1 MNKKTPATVVK
12 TVSAA
17 QMETEWDQLQRVAA
31 ELYVPEP
38 PRFISFDSSEDD
50 HVNSADH
57 TSLAT
62 AGRSLP
68 HPWEPYSDRDLMG
81 MYKEYRRLEG
91 RAAAYV
97 HRLEETRETYLY
109 GMRGRPLTADQ
120 VRRMTHVLRQMDQ
133 SLAAAREGHRH
144 LSLYVQRFKHAL
156 ELRGKD
162 PQLVAAHIELFHP
175 DSVAMIGDLLA
186 NMVED
191 SNNTPTSGVSVDA
204 AMRPLDAGKPLSR
217 VSLTELL
224 HFQQERQKDFDIAE
238 FEAGHLSKKLR
249 ELRQLEKDNKRA
261 MRRSGL
267 VGRKAQRY
275 LDLGREIQQEI
286 KRTEKSLKQQRD
298 KKNRARNDLNLVE
311 AELKKRGV
319 KNVGDSMPA
328 EVSLRERWRRLR
340 AWRKKRK
347 ETKRTKRH
355 GKKARKAKTDELKRR
370 EKQKEK
376 EIKRLRREQKKIRR
390 ERKRAQR
397 ERIVAE
403 HLPF

>member
-1 MNKKTPATVVK
+1 
-12 TVSAA
+12 
-17 QMETEWDQLQRVAA
+17 METEWDQLQRVAA

-38 PRFISFDSSEDD
+38 PRFISFDSCEDD
-50 HVNSADH
+50 YTNSADH

-109 GMRGRPLTADQ
+109 GMRGRALTADQ
-120 VRRMTHVLRQMDQ
+120 VRRMTHVLEQMDQ

-175 DSVAMIGDLLA
+175 DSVAMIGDLLSYWTQDLDA
-186 NMVED
+186 EHGSQELNNNICHAGALAMPAD
-191 SNNTPTSGVSVDA
+191 SHTHL
-204 AMRPLDAGKPLSR
+204 LDAGKPVSR
-217 VSLTELL
+217 MSPTEIR
-224 HFQQERQKDFDIAE
+224 HFQQEKQKDLDIAN
-238 FEAGHLSKKLR
+238 FEAEQLSKKLR
-249 ELRQLEKDNKRA
+249 ELRQLKKDNERA
-261 MRRSGL
+261 MRRSGV
-267 VGRKAQRY
+267 VGPNAQRY
-275 LDLGREIQQEI
+275 LDLDRQIQQEI
-286 KRTEKSLKQQRD
+286 KRTARSLKQQRAKA
-298 KKNRARNDLNLVE
+298 KKAERAVKL
-311 AELKKRGV
+311 AKRGLEILRSQGV
-319 KNVGDSMPA
+319 KDSMPA

-376 EIKRLRREQKKIRR
+376 EIKRLQRERKKLRQ